1 MGWMMPP
8 RNCDSGLQS
17 RREHRQSCR
26 RNAHFCSRTA
36 NKWWAVGLTAATL
49 AAAVILTFLR
59 LVFVLLELVVWAT
72 HLLLWLMAVGE

>member
-1 MGWMMPP
+1 
-8 RNCDSGLQS
+8 
-17 RREHRQSCR
+17 
-26 RNAHFCSRTA
+26 
-36 NKWWAVGLTAATL
+36 L